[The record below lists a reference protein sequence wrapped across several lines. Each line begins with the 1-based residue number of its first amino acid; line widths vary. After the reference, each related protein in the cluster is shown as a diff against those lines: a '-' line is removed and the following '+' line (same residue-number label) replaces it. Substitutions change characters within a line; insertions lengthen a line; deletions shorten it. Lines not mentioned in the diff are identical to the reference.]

1 MRIEIEHAEHLFGEL
16 AMLENI
22 IRPQPALIFIR
33 DLFNEDVT
41 ELLEVPM
48 HCWISADDRDSAR
61 ETI

>member
-1 MRIEIEHAEHLFGEL
+1 
-16 AMLENI
+16 MLENI
-22 IRPQPALIFIR
+22 ICPQPALIFIR

-48 HCWISADDRDSAR
+48 HCRISADNRNSAR